1 MKKAYSKEK
10 KKKLQN
16 NGWAYSKRKLPIFK
30 HCDAF
35 KYFFFFTSP
44 QLWVKGIGT
53 IICPKKKLYTFFYP
67 ISTQH
72 KTFFGSRSHRKS
84 QLKKIHQHVTNIKF
98 TPQNMAT
105 VFTYHQKRIHKMV
118 KLQRKKLL
126 YNHLVPSN
134 FCTSFV
140 IVFLHNFFFFTRFYS
155 FFFPHSFFSPS
166 TSAYTYTPCIPA
178 QNHIHRSYEF

>member
-1 MKKAYSKEK
+1 M
-10 KKKLQN
+10 
-16 NGWAYSKRKLPIFK
+16 
-30 HCDAF
+30 
-35 KYFFFFTSP
+35 
-44 QLWVKGIGT
+44 KGIAT

-140 IVFLHNFFFFTRFYS
+140 IVFLHNFFFLLVFTLFS
-155 FFFPHSFFSPS
+155 FPIHFSHPQR
-166 TSAYTYTPCIPA
+166 A
-178 QNHIHRSYEF
+178 HIHIHHVYQPRTTSTVLTNFKHVCEDFAYSRRETKL